1 MKGYAILLIVVI
13 CWTFLCGCVTLPTGQ
28 TQITTS
34 PQITTTVPTG
44 PVAFVI
50 LKARA
55 FDPSTLPIKAGTT
68 VIWTNEDTML
78 HHVVHL
84 PEVNQAKLFDSGPL
98 SPGESFSYTFRENGL
113 YKYADPQ
120 IGGGQSQP
128 PRIIVE

>member
-1 MKGYAILLIVVI
+1 MKGSAILVIALICGTLI
-13 CWTFLCGCVTLPTGQ
+13 CGCIALPSGQ
-28 TQITTS
+28 KQIAATPQLTTR
-34 PQITTTVPTG
+34 VPTG
-44 PVAFVI
+44 PMASVI
-50 LKARA
+50 IKARA
-55 FDPSTLPIKAGTT
+55 FDPATLPINVGTT

-84 PEVNQAKLFDSGPL
+84 PEVNQVKLFDSGPL
-98 SPGESFSYTFRENGL
+98 SPGESFSYTFTEKGQ